1 MNSRLISQ
9 EGPEVHSGHHFPWLF
24 LLHSACSCLL
34 SFSQLVEGKSILSV
48 NQAQTLT
55 VSITLLFFFHTCIQP
70 NHKPV
75 GPIFK
80 VHNVSRI

>member
-55 VSITLLFFFHTCIQP
+55 VSITLLFFFSYLHPTQPQTCWP
-70 NHKPV
+70 NLQ
-75 GPIFK
+75 
-80 VHNVSRI
+80 SA